1 MLIRSRERTQNA
13 SSVGVSVYRHA
24 RSPDEGGPLAP
35 AALLA
40 RRGQRTLSAQP
51 GGMLG
56 QRIDQRADGGGV
68 RLDIDPQAE
77 LGCGLGGL
85 WPYAGDDRP
94 RVRLAGDADQVSH
107 RRAGGETYR
116 VKPARLDHFPGSGR
130 RRRGPHGP
138 VGGDV
143 LDLPATLSQSLGQR
157 FGGDVGARQQTRF
170 TGSKTLS

>member
-107 RRAGGETYR
+107 RRAGVKHTASNPPVLIISR
-116 VKPARLDHFPGSGR
+116 VVAGGGAARTVR
-130 RRRGPHGP
+130 
-138 VGGDV
+138 
-143 LDLPATLSQSLGQR
+143 
-157 FGGDVGARQQTRF
+157 
-170 TGSKTLS
+170 